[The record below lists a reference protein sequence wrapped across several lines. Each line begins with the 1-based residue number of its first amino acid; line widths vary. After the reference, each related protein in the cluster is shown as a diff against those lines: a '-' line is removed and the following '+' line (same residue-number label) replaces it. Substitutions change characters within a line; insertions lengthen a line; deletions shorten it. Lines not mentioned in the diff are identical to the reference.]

1 MLKNKTYLV
10 GLGSGLILGAVL
22 LQLMWKVDQLEN
34 KSVNLGSL
42 TAEQVRSE
50 AERLNMKVYTPQQ
63 VEELKAKVA
72 EEEKARSA
80 KATGSATGTAATGT
94 GTATGSAVAAV
105 TPAAPATPAP
115 ANTPTPPAANAAAAT
130 PAPSPTPTIRSVYIP
145 DKTDATSVANLLVQA
160 HILAEPTKFIA
171 LLEEQKLSGRI
182 RFGYHEFVNNA
193 DVADVVRNITLP

>member
-50 AERLNMKVYTPQQ
+50 AERLNMKAYTPQQ
-63 VEELKAKVA
+63 VEELKAKAA

-80 KATGSATGTAATGT
+80 KATGSAIGTASGT
-94 GTATGSAVAAV
+94 GTATGAAVAAV

-115 ANTPTPPAANAAAAT
+115 ANTPTPPAANTAAAT

-145 DKTDATSVANLLVQA
+145 DKTDATSAANLLVQA

-182 RFGYHEFVNNA
+182 RFGYHEFANNA
-193 DVADVVRNITLP
+193 DVADVVRIITLP

>member
-50 AERLNMKVYTPQQ
+50 AERLNLKVYTQQQ
-63 VEELKAKVA
+63 VEELKAKAA
-72 EEEKARSA
+72 EDEKARLA
-80 KATGSATGTAATGT
+80 KTAGTPTGTAAG
-94 GTATGSAVAAV
+94 ATGAAGAAA
-105 TPAAPATPAP
+105 TPSAPATPAP
-115 ANTPTPPAANAAAAT
+115 ANTPTPPAANTAAAT
-130 PAPSPTPTIRSVYIP
+130 PAPSPTPTIRSVFIP
-145 DKTDATSVANLLVQA
+145 DKTDATSVANLLVQSQ
-160 HILAEPTKFIA
+160 ILTEPTKFIA

-182 RFGYHEFVNNA
+182 RFGYHEFANNA
-193 DVADVVRNITLP
+193 DVADVVRIITLP